1 MPTRVVTNAVTYIQK
16 GVNTSLSKL
25 LYLPSTVSQLFLQVA
40 YHAFIKPL
48 RRMCHCTAAA
58 ASTIRQSAYN
68 AYGGR
73 QQRVRQS
80 AYTDPSF
87 TNK

>member
-1 MPTRVVTNAVTYIQK
+1 MPTRVVANAVTYIQK
-16 GVNTSLSKL
+16 GVNTSLNKL
-25 LYLPSTVSQLFLQVA
+25 LYLHSTVVLLFLQDV
-40 YHAFIKPL
+40 YHVFITPL

-73 QQRVRQS
+73 RTTRTTVGVR
-80 AYTDPSF
+80 
-87 TNK
+87 

>member
-1 MPTRVVTNAVTYIQK
+1 MPTLVVADIVAYIQK

-25 LYLPSTVSQLFLQVA
+25 LYLPSTVLLLVLQVA

-48 RRMCHCTAAA
+48 RCTCHCTAAA
-58 ASTIRQSAYN
+58 ACTIRQSAYN

>member
-1 MPTRVVTNAVTYIQK
+1 MPTLVVADTVTYIQRA
-16 GVNTSLSKL
+16 VNTSLSKL
-25 LYLPSTVSQLFLQVA
+25 LYLPSTVSRLFLQVA

-48 RRMCHCTAAA
+48 HRMCHYTAAA
-58 ASTIRQSAYN
+58 ACTIRQSAYN
-68 AYGGR
+68 AYDGR

>member
-1 MPTRVVTNAVTYIQK
+1 MPTLVVTNAVTYIQK
-16 GVNTSLSKL
+16 GVNTSLNKL
-25 LYLPSTVSQLFLQVA
+25 LYLHSTVVLLFLQVA

-58 ASTIRQSAYN
+58 ACTIRQSAYN

-73 QQRVRQS
+73 QQRVQRS
-80 AYTDPSF
+80 AYTDLSF